1 MDNEGLFRVD
11 GMVAVVTGGGTGIG
25 LTMTKALVGA
35 GARKVY
41 ILGRRREVLDAA
53 AAANPGA
60 IVPVVCDVGS
70 KASLQS
76 AVDAVAG
83 DAGYVN
89 LVVANAG
96 LGGVAAR
103 WGSGS
108 GASVAEARRTLFD
121 GVAMEDFTQTFHVN
135 VTGAYFTMLAFLE
148 LLDAGNRNA
157 LAGGFG
163 APVKPGSDVPSIQ
176 SQVLFTSSISAY
188 SRMWISNPSYSGSK
202 AAIAHL
208 TKHASTNMVRYG
220 IRANALAPGVF
231 PSELA
236 TLLTSGRDPGKETP
250 DDDMYIPAR
259 RFGGDEEMA
268 GTILYIA
275 SRAGA
280 FCNGLILVADGGKLS
295 TMPSEY

>member
-1 MDNEGLFRVD
+1 MDSKGLFRVD

-25 LTMTKALVGA
+25 LTITKALVGA
-35 GARKVY
+35 GASKVY
-41 ILGRRREVLDAA
+41 ILGRRRDVLEAA
-53 AAANPGA
+53 ASSNPAA

-70 KASLQS
+70 KASLQ
-76 AVDAVAG
+76 AAADAVAQ
-83 DAGYVN
+83 DTGYVN
-89 LVVANAG
+89 LVVANSG
-96 LGGVAAR
+96 LGGVMAR
-103 WGSGS
+103 WHPSS
-108 GASVAEARRTLFD
+108 SVAEVRRRLFD

-157 LAGGFG
+157 LKGGFG
-163 APVKPGSDVPSIQ
+163 APLAPGGDVPSIQ

-188 SRMWISNPSYSGSK
+188 SRMWMSNPSYSGSK

-220 IRANALAPGVF
+220 IRANALAPGIF

-236 TLLTSGRDPGKETP
+236 TALMGDRDPGKETP
-250 DDDMYIPAR
+250 DDDQYIPAR

-268 GTILYIA
+268 GTILYVA

-280 FCNGLILVADGGKLS
+280 FCNGLILVTDGGKLS
-295 TMPSEY
+295 TMPSDY